1 MPPSFG
7 IMTDLT
13 QYDIKPE
20 GMINYLRYNG
30 PHFSKKLAEWAISKM
45 KKDGKPLQ
53 ATSKQDIDKVMQALN
68 ISINNN
74 MLYDYVYVF
83 NMAKADFYGSSL
95 ENEKQ
100 LAKYVKDY
108 IDDEDGYDGIAFNR
122 FLADCARKG
131 IAIDWESMI

>member
-13 QYDIKPE
+13 QYDIKPK

-30 PHFSKKLAEWAISKM
+30 PHFSKNLADWAISKM

-53 ATSKQDIDKVMQALN
+53 ATSKQDIDKVMQTLN
-68 ISINNN
+68 ISVDNN

-131 IAIDWESMI
+131 IAIDWESMV

>member
-1 MPPSFG
+1 
-7 IMTDLT
+7 MTDLT

-45 KKDGKPLQ
+45 KKNGKTLQ
-53 ATSKQDIDKVMQALN
+53 ATSKEEIDRVMQSLN
-68 ISINNN
+68 IQATNN

-95 ENEKQ
+95 ENDKQ

-131 IAIDWESMI
+131 IAIDWESVI

>member
-1 MPPSFG
+1 
-7 IMTDLT
+7 MTDLT

-30 PHFSKKLAEWAISKM
+30 PHFSKRLAEWAISKM
-45 KKDGKPLQ
+45 KKNGKTLQ
-53 ATSKQDIDKVMQALN
+53 ATSKQEIDKVMQQLN
-68 ISINNN
+68 IQVNNS

-83 NMAKADFYGSSL
+83 NMAKADFFGSSL

-122 FLADCARKG
+122 FLSDCARKG
-131 IAIDWESMI
+131 IVIDWESMI